1 MTQPN
6 SFNRITLIVLD
17 SLGMGEMPDAA
28 DWGDAG
34 SDTLGHILETREV
47 RLPNLQ
53 AYGLGNTRPLQGLAP
68 AGEPRASYGR
78 CALRS
83 NGKDTTTGHWE
94 MAGII
99 LERAFPTYPHGFPPR
114 IITRFIEETNV
125 PGILGN
131 VPASGTEIIKELGEE
146 HVRTGKPIVYT
157 SADSVF
163 QIAAH
168 ESIIP
173 VPRLYEICETARRI
187 LKGEDEVGRVIA
199 RPFEGEAGAF
209 RRTENRHDYAVP
221 PPRENLLVA
230 LSDAGLDVVCIGK
243 VASIYDSAGV
253 TEDLTAKNNT
263 QSIDQT
269 IKALKDDTR
278 GLIFSNL
285 VDFDMLYG
293 HRRDPEG
300 YARALEHF
308 DARLPEIEAAM
319 NDGDIFIITADHG
332 NDPTFPGTDHTRE
345 YAPLIVYG
353 KRARAG
359 VNLGIRRSLADIGQT
374 IAENFGL
381 TLNAGESFLRAV
393 TSDE

>member
-6 SFNRITLIVLD
+6 AFNRIILIVLD

-53 AYGLGNTRPLQGLAP
+53 SYGLGNTRPLRGVAP
-68 AGEPRASYGR
+68 AEHPRGAFGR

-114 IITRFIEETNV
+114 VITRFIEEANV

-168 ESIIP
+168 EEVIP
-173 VPRLYEICETARRI
+173 VERLYEICEAARRI

-199 RPFEGEAGAF
+199 RPFEGEPGAF
-209 RRTENRHDYAVP
+209 RRTENRHDYAIA

-230 LSDAGLDVVCIGK
+230 LSESGLDVVCIGK

-253 TEDLTAKNNT
+253 TQDLKAKNNN

-269 IKALKDDTR
+269 INALKDDTR

-319 NDGDIFIITADHG
+319 KDGDAFIITADHG

-359 VNLGIRRSLADIGQT
+359 VNLGIRASLSDIGQT

-381 TLNAGESFLRAV
+381 KLTAGESFLSEIA
-393 TSDE
+393 